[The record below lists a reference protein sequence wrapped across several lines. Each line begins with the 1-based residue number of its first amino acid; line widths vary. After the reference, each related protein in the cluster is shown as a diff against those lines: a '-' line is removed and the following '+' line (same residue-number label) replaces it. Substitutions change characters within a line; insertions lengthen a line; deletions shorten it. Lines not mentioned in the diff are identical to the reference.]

1 MNIHFLILHLYSC
14 STLEGHNGT
23 IWALQQKEE
32 VLISGAHDKT
42 VRDLASS
49 GAYGLGAGGNAIRM
63 FT

>member
-1 MNIHFLILHLYSC
+1 LYSC

-42 VRDLASS
+42 VRDLASR